1 MPCMKCANGKWKYGQ
16 NGNCQFDTLEA
27 CKRAAAVIHITDSV
41 LEDKL
46 QEDMEQQLQDQY
58 K

>member
-1 MPCMKCANGKWKYGQ
+1 MKCANGKWKYGQ

-46 QEDMEQQLQDQY
+46 QEDMQQQLQDQY